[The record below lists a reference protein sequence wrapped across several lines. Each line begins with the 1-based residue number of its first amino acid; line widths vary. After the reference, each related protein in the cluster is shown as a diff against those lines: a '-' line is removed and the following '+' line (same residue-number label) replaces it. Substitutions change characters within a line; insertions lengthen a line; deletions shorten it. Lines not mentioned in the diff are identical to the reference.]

1 MSLQLITRKFS
12 VKQYHQMVEAGILS
26 EDDRVE
32 LIRGEIIEMS
42 PIGRRHAANVKRLNA
57 LLMMRLGQSV
67 TIGVQD
73 PVQLD
78 NRSEPQ
84 PDISILRRRTDFY
97 LSGHP
102 QPQDILLLI
111 EVADTTVETD
121 REVKILLYAE
131 ANIIEVWLV
140 DIDGE
145 CVEVYRQPSP
155 TGYQNIQKF
164 YRGQTLSIQTLP
176 DINLTVDEVLG

>member
-1 MSLQLITRKFS
+1 MAVTLLRRKFT
-12 VKQYHQMVEAGILS
+12 VEQYHQMVEAGILS

-42 PIGRRHAANVKRLNA
+42 PIGRRHAANVKRINA
-57 LLMMRLGQSV
+57 LFMMRLGQSV

-73 PVQLD
+73 PIQLD
-78 NRSEPQ
+78 NNSEPQ
-84 PDISILRRRTDFY
+84 PDISILRRRGDFY

-111 EVADTTVETD
+111 EVADTTIETD
-121 REVKILLYAE
+121 REVKILLYAD
-131 ANIIEVWLV
+131 ANILEVWLV
-140 DIDGE
+140 DIDAE

-155 TGYQNIQKF
+155 TGYQIIQKF

-176 DINLTVDEVLG
+176 DINITVDEILG